1 MKRLLAL
8 FAGGLGVGA
17 LLQRRRRPA
26 LSLSP
31 ADDLRVKL
39 AQSKTLSDEREQFEA
54 GETPVD
60 QVPDVDARRAVV
72 HERARQAIDELGE
85 PGEP

>member
-1 MKRLLAL
+1 VKRLLAL

-17 LLQRRRRPA
+17 LLRRRRRPA
-26 LSLSP
+26 LSPSP